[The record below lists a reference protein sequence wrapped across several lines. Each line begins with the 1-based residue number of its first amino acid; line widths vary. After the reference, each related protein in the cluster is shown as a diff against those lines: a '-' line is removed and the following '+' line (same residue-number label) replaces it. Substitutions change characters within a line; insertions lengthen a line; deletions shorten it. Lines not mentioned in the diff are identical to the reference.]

1 MTTDLQNAYRGRKVL
16 ITGHT
21 GFKGSWLTLWLTL
34 LGAEVRGYALPP
46 ETDPSHYALL
56 GLDIDPAPADIRDP
70 ERLQKALEEFR
81 PELVFH
87 LAAQPLVRRSY
98 EAPVETFETNVLGT
112 VHLLEA
118 CRRTHSPRA
127 ILVVTSDKCYE
138 NREWVWGYREID
150 PLGGHDPYSASKG
163 AAEIVTASY
172 RRSFFPPED
181 YGSTHETL
189 VASCRAGNVIGGGDW
204 SEDRLLPDIVRAVG
218 RGEEVSI
225 RAPRAVRP
233 WQHVL
238 DALGGYL
245 LLGARLLEGRKEFAG
260 AWNFGPDD
268 EAKTVREICV
278 EIAALWPAAR
288 FRFARSAPSLHEAG
302 LLRLDCSKA
311 HALLGWRNRWDSSA
325 AVKKSVAWYR
335 AYLERGELLSRRQIE
350 EWMDGTGQ

>member
-1 MTTDLQNAYRGRKVL
+1 
-16 ITGHT
+16 
-21 GFKGSWLTLWLTL
+21 
-34 LGAEVRGYALPP
+34 VRA
-46 ETDPSHYALL
+46 
-56 GLDIDPAPADIRDP
+56 
-70 ERLQKALEEFR
+70 
-81 PELVFH
+81 V
-87 LAAQPLVRRSY
+87 
-98 EAPVETFETNVLGT
+98 
-112 VHLLEA
+112 
-118 CRRTHSPRA
+118 
-127 ILVVTSDKCYE
+127 LVVTSDKCYE

-172 RRSFFPPED
+172 RRSFFPPEA

-245 LLGARLLEGRKEFAG
+245 LLGAHLYEGRKEFAG

-268 EAKTVREICV
+268 EAKTVREICG

-325 AVKKSVAWYR
+325 AVEKSVTWYR